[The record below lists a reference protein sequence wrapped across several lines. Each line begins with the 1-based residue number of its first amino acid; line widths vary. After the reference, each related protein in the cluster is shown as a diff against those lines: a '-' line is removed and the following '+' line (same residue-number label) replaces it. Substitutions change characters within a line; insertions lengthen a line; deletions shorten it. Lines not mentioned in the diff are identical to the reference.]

1 MTESK
6 AKTERLQDILITA
19 QIEAQ
24 KEDDIMTEI
33 DHRLQ
38 IDLPQNAIITGN
50 QANIEIHDTGHNL
63 EIGTARM
70 TTIKNQIMKKSQKIM
85 LFAVSIV
92 LQITST
98 EIHTAQSVP
107 LEISI

>member
-38 IDLPQNAIITGN
+38 IDLPQNAIITED
-50 QANIEIHDTGHNL
+50 QAIIEIHDTGHNL
-63 EIGTARM
+63 EKDTAHM
-70 TTIKNQIMKKSQKIM
+70 TIKNQMKRNQEIM

-98 EIHTAQSVP
+98 EIHTAQNV
-107 LEISI
+107 LQETSI